1 METLARESLRIVHV
15 DDDDDFAE
23 LSARGLKRAG
33 FNQPV
38 TRCSDGIL
46 ALHYFSMVAPQMAP
60 HVILLD
66 LHMPGMNGLEVLHWV
81 RRNYN
86 ERDVAVY
93 LLTSS
98 EDPEHKKQA
107 AVDGVTEYL
116 PKALLVDTLIQKL
129 DEMIATCNL
138 QKTEAFFEMPGT
150 SPEPATMRLANFSQE
165 EFGSSTG

>member
-15 DDDDDFAE
+15 DDEDDFAE
-23 LSARGLKRAG
+23 LNARRLKRAG
-33 FNQPV
+33 FSQPV

-46 ALHYFSMVAPQMAP
+46 ALHYFSMIAPQLAP

-66 LHMPGMNGLEVLHWV
+66 LHLPGMNGLQVLHWV

-107 AVDGVTEYL
+107 AADGVTKYL
-116 PKALLVDTLIQKL
+116 AKAPLVDTLIEKL
-129 DEMIATCNL
+129 DELIAACNH
-138 QKTEAFFEMPGT
+138 QRPEAGRQA
-150 SPEPATMRLANFSQE
+150 PETPREPETIGLASFSLARSVQAM
-165 EFGSSTG
+165 G